1 MRVAF
6 FDFDGTL
13 TRRDSLMPFLSYV
26 VGKKRF
32 ILGMVR
38 LSPTLLRDVSRFA
51 CNDRAKE
58 KLVRYFLAGFPLE
71 QLRALGEAFA
81 SDHLPKLLRAAM
93 MERLQWHQNQEHACV
108 LVSASLDIYLRPWA
122 EQARFSDVLC
132 SRLRVDPGGVVDG
145 TLDGANCFGAE
156 KACRIREWM
165 AGQQLDYV
173 YAYGDSCGDREMLAL
188 ANEGYLIRDY
198 LNLA

>member
-13 TRRDSLMPFLSYV
+13 TGRDSLMPFLSYV

-38 LSPTLLRDVSRFA
+38 LSPILLRDVTRFD

-58 KLVRYFLAGFPLE
+58 RLVRHFLAGFLLG
-71 QLRALGEAFA
+71 QLRSLGEAFA
-81 SDHLPKLLRAAM
+81 SDRLPKLLRATM
-93 MERLQWHQNQEHACV
+93 MERLQWHQSQGDACV

-122 EQARFSDVLC
+122 ERARFSDVLC
-132 SRLRVDPGGVVDG
+132 SRLAVNPDGIVDG
-145 TLDGANCFGAE
+145 TFEGANCFGAE
-156 KACRIREWM
+156 KARRMREWM
-165 AGQQLDYV
+165 AGRRVDYV
-173 YAYGDSCGDREMLAL
+173 YAYGDSCGDREMLAM
-188 ANEGYLIRDY
+188 ANEGYLI
-198 LNLA
+198 